1 MMKSLR
7 IEAICCDA
15 IALDG
20 HRRIGC
26 AAACSSDRFRIQMA
40 KILRCQDVGMKC
52 DFVARG
58 ETEQEVLKK
67 ATEHAGAT
75 HNMKSIPPEM
85 LAKVRA
91 AVRDE

>member
-1 MMKSLR
+1 MRLTRMATGHRLCRSMSLR
-7 IEAICCDA
+7 SR
-15 IALDG
+15 G
-20 HRRIGC
+20 
-26 AAACSSDRFRIQMA
+26 IQMA

-58 ETEQEVLKK
+58 ETEQEVLKR